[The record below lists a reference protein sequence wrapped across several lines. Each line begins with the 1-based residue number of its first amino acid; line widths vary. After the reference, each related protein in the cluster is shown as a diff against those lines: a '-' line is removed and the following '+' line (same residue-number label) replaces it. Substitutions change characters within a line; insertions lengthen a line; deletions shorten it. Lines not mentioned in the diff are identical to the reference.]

1 MRRIKGGSARA
12 HGIGHAL
19 EYLEG
24 RTLLSS
30 LRLNATGAAEIHAES
45 IVLSKHISQI
55 TGQVKGF
62 SAPDALNTSTPPFYR
77 GFTGHGPSSYGT
89 VFLGLQYLPTVS
101 STNPNVFTLSNG
113 SAVLTTRF
121 GEKLNLVFTGT
132 TETSHSNGV
141 INLTGNVASG
151 NGQFD
156 GETGSFTATGNTY
169 TNGKFALSFAVYL
182 NPRTA

>member
-1 MRRIKGGSARA
+1 MKRIKGGSARA

-24 RTLLSS
+24 RTLLSAA
-30 LRLNATGAAEIHAES
+30 RPHATLAAEVRAETV
-45 IVLSKHISQI
+45 VLSKQISLI
-55 TGQVKGF
+55 SGQVKGF
-62 SAPDALNTSTPPFYR
+62 SAPDALNTSTPYFYR

-121 GEKLNLVFTGT
+121 GEKLNLQFTGT
-132 TETSHSNGV
+132 TETSHANGV

-156 GETGSFTATGNTY
+156 GETGTFTATGT
-169 TNGKFALSFAVYL
+169 TFASGRFALSFAVYL
-182 NPRTA
+182 NRRTA